1 MIATVDGATLLL
13 SRPFG
18 PLVKTMQKWEAQIM
32 SCFSRVPKSMKQVQP
47 VRPML
52 LSEQFPVHIKHVTS
66 LSVAF
71 TSQSLSGFLYMA
83 FDIMIHD
90 Q

>member
-1 MIATVDGATLLL
+1 MIATVDGATLLF

-18 PLVKTMQKWEAQIM
+18 AFVKMMQKWEIQ